1 MAHHSR
7 LAHAVSEAE
16 ILPAAACNAVVNGMR
31 FCFDGP
37 GTLGRRGAV
46 RGNTGDSPV
55 KKKTLKQE
63 AAESLRRRAG
73 QYERHG
79 KAGIADILRE
89 AAKKLLGIKSENN
102 DHTWKK
108 GR

>member
-1 MAHHSR
+1 
-7 LAHAVSEAE
+7 
-16 ILPAAACNAVVNGMR
+16 MR

-37 GTLGRRGAV
+37 GALGYRGAI
-46 RGNTGDSPV
+46 GSNPGDSSV

-108 GR
+108 EGDDEG